1 MAGRRRMSV
10 ERKYDGEY
18 CQVHIDLSKSRD
30 PIQIFS
36 KSGKDSTIDRQGIH
50 SVLRQCLRIGE
61 PDCKFSKL
69 CILEG
74 ELLVWSDKDEKILE
88 FHTLRKFISRSGT
101 FIGTQNDSQPRSY
114 EHLMIM
120 FFDILLLDDDICLRK
135 PHRERRMILKNTVKP
150 IPGRA
155 GIAEQEIIDFSR
167 QDSQDRLES
176 AFSKSIAE
184 RWEGYVLKGCD
195 EPYFAILSAETDD
208 GFGRWIKLKKDYI
221 PGLGDTADFALI
233 GGRYDAK
240 DAAALKDIDK
250 LSWTHFHVGCLEN
263 KDAVAHLGAKPRF
276 RVVDVIGR
284 HNLNAKYIQLLNQL
298 GQFRACDPDSNSV
311 FNVHCDT
318 NLPNM
323 DAIFKTPFVV
333 EMLGSGFEKP
343 SDASFF
349 TLRFPR
355 VLKIHLDRTLEEAV
369 SFSELQHLA
378 EKARSVPEE
387 EQCEERT
394 SWAARIK
401 ASNGGS
407 EYIVDG
413 SQSSSS
419 TNIRTSPSGPSFEQ
433 SSSQT
438 AGSTSPIAQGASA
451 EVLSDTDS
459 ALSRPRSERARVNSP
474 PRPPAKRR
482 LPHYPGEIPGDFV
495 PYKKAKASNA
505 SKPPIDI
512 FVDDTESS
520 TPRNP
525 CPPNRLLTDVRNVAS
540 QRRSAAAD
548 MARPRP
554 QPAAPSVQDDKN
566 GENSRHTPESMDA
579 QQDRD
584 TQGPSWCEQ
593 TEKSTQRSEGND
605 ADTNNASG
613 IMYSPEPA
621 KITLLPPL
629 VTLPMYVGRWFWREH
644 RSSALETFFKRHA
657 RSFTFAACH
666 FVEEMSFPTSRD
678 ALRSSNPSAASQ
690 DIALG
695 IVLVDIKNRPEIYKD
710 LLEVG
715 NEVARSLKSN
725 WPVLP
730 PRGKIFFLDWNVLM
744 VGTGVEDRRF
754 CLTKTWKR
762 AARKY
767 YYGSILWGYGPP
779 PEEKALRDA
788 EAERRELENDPDDP
802 EDKRIGTDVRTTL
815 EPEELETLG
824 EFRSLDPLVH
834 VNGRLYEENLPFL

>member
-1 MAGRRRMSV
+1 
-10 ERKYDGEY
+10 
-18 CQVHIDLSKSRD
+18 
-30 PIQIFS
+30 
-36 KSGKDSTIDRQGIH
+36 
-50 SVLRQCLRIGE
+50 
-61 PDCKFSKL
+61 
-69 CILEG
+69 
-74 ELLVWSDKDEKILE
+74 
-88 FHTLRKFISRSGT
+88 
-101 FIGTQNDSQPRSY
+101 
-114 EHLMIM
+114 MIM
-120 FFDILLLDDDICLRK
+120 FFDILLLDDDVCLRK

-195 EPYFAILSAETDD
+195 EPYFTILSAETDD
-208 GFGRWIKLKKDYI
+208 CFGRWIKLKKDYI

-263 KDAVAHLGAKPRF
+263 KDAVAHFGAKPRF
-276 RVVDVIGR
+276 RVVDMIGR
-284 HNLNAKYIQLLNQL
+284 HNLKAKYIQLLNQL

-311 FNVHCDT
+311 FDVHCDT

-343 SDASFF
+343 SDARFF

-355 VLKIHLDRTLEEAV
+355 VLKIHWDRTFEEAV

-387 EQCEERT
+387 ELCEERT

-413 SQSSSS
+413 SQSTSS
-419 TNIRTSPSGPSFEQ
+419 TSIPTSPSGPSFEQ
-433 SSSQT
+433 SSNQT
-438 AGSTSPIAQGASA
+438 AGSTSSIAQGASA
-451 EVLSDTDS
+451 EVPSDTDS
-459 ALSRPRSERARVNSP
+459 ALSKPRSERASVNSP

-482 LPHYPGEIPGDFV
+482 LPRYPGEIPGDFG
-495 PYKKAKASNA
+495 PYKRAKASNA
-505 SKPPIDI
+505 SKPPIAI

-520 TPRNP
+520 TPQNP

-540 QRRSAAAD
+540 QRRSAEAD

-554 QPAAPSVQDDKN
+554 QPAAPSVQDD
-566 GENSRHTPESMDA
+566 ENSENSQHTPESMNV

-584 TQGPSWCEQ
+584 TQGPSGCEQ
-593 TEKSTQRSEGND
+593 TEKSAQRSEGND
-605 ADTNNASG
+605 VDTNDPSG

-629 VTLPMYVGRWFWREH
+629 VTLPMYIGRWFWREH
-644 RSSALETFFKRHA
+644 RSPALETFFKRHA

-678 ALRSSNPSAASQ
+678 ALRSSNPSAASH

-715 NEVARSLKSN
+715 NEAARSLKSN

-744 VGTGVEDRRF
+744 VGTGVEDCRF

-767 YYGSILWGYGPP
+767 YYGTILWGYGLP

-788 EAERRELENDPDDP
+788 EAERRELENDPDSP
-802 EDKRIGTDVRTTL
+802 DKRIGTDVRTTL
-815 EPEELETLG
+815 EPGELETLG